1 MTVPCAPCGGMGVD
15 EWGETCQHCSG
26 TGECKCAPCHRDY
39 RDERIQDLLDARD
52 EEDERR

>member
-1 MTVPCAPCGGMGVD
+1 MGVD